1 MLAFQCISYI
11 MVATILII
19 GGGGVGGGEE
29 VNRGQLCPFMGAWVM
44 SGKVSQR
51 QPGEIGSSDL
61 A

>member
-1 MLAFQCISYI
+1 

-19 GGGGVGGGEE
+19 GGGGGGGGGEE